1 MAHQT
6 VTRPPVKSPRAPIIK
21 EGLDWEAAGWS
32 GIIAGGVF
40 LAIQA
45 LLGGGGGAA
54 AREIAS
60 VALGPAAVSGPLS
73 AIVVLAAIAV
83 HLPLSLIYARLL
95 AAFIDGMALS
105 RAVPAGLAYGGVLYL
120 LNYHA
125 IASFFPWLAVTPG
138 WHAVAS
144 HLAFGAVA
152 AAVYARTARRR
163 GEWR

>member
-6 VTRPPVKSPRAPIIK
+6 VARPPAKSPRAPVVK
-21 EGLDWEAAGWS
+21 EGLDWEAAGWA
-32 GIIAGGVF
+32 GIVAGGVF
-40 LAIQA
+40 VALQA
-45 LLGGGGGAA
+45 LLGGGGSAA
-54 AREIAS
+54 ARELAS
-60 VALGPAAVSGPLS
+60 VALGRAAVSAPLS

-95 AAFIDGMALS
+95 AAFIDGMAYS
-105 RAVPAGLAYGGVLYL
+105 RSVPAGVAFGGVLYL

-138 WHAVAS
+138 PAAVAA
-144 HLAFGAVA
+144 HLAFGGVA
-152 AAVYARTARRR
+152 AAVYTRTARRK